1 MACSKYIL
9 TNTGSTMINF
19 NYRRC
24 DDSMWEYQV
33 NLSPN
38 ETKNI
43 WLIDGTYGIAPL
55 FKGSVSLTN
64 TGVFPPLNAT
74 LTPTPSPTETPT
86 PTPTPSTT
94 PTNTPTPSVTATNT
108 QTPTNTQ
115 TGTAAVTPTPSVTST
130 NTPTPTNTQTGTV
143 PATPTPTVTTTTT
156 LTTTPTT
163 TSSPTPT
170 PTPVI
175 PGSLVFSG
183 GFIDMSPGF
192 TASTQDFSVEFWLKS
207 SNPTQSNTPILGPFG
222 AEPLSVVIATGT
234 LLIVKKDNQNI
245 FFTLPETVPSN
256 TWTYFAISRSGTTEN
271 VWMGI
276 STGTTATDCGTD
288 TDNRDYTGTTTS
300 VGNHGGFL
308 SNTQLTDIKVNIGAT
323 YIDPTLATIQI
334 PTSSLS
340 VDTETVLLYNVF
352 NSSAYLDDSSGTQTS
367 TPTNVTFS
375 SDTPY

>member
-55 FKGSVSLTN
+55 YKGSVALTN

-108 QTPTNTQ
+108 QTPTVTQ
-115 TGTAAVTPTPSVTST
+115 TGTAAVTPTPSTTST
-130 NTPTPTNTQTGTV
+130 NTPTPTNTQTGTI

-156 LTTTPTT
+156 ITTTPTT

-170 PTPVI
+170 PTPII
-175 PGSLVFSG
+175 PGSISFNSNFFNVT
-183 GFIDMSPGF
+183 PGI
-192 TASTQDFSVEFWLKS
+192 TPGTSDFSVEFWYKTSAATDINGGSIIGNAGSDSLGIVVNNSTLYVRRNNS
-207 SNPTQSNTPILGPFG
+207 S
-222 AEPLSVVIATGT
+222 LSYS
-234 LLIVKKDNQNI
+234 
-245 FFTLPETVPSN
+245 LPYALSAD

-271 VWMGI
+271 VWMG
-276 STGTTATDCGTD
+276 TGATATECGTQ
-288 TDNRDYTGTTTS
+288 TDNRDYNIAST
-300 VGNHGGFL
+300 
-308 SNTQLTDIKVNIGAT
+308 NIGYLLAFST
-323 YIDPTLATIQI
+323 GYTTDLKVDIGASLLDPNSTTIPV
-334 PTSSLS
+334 PTSPL
-340 VDTETVLLYNVF
+340 TANANTRMLYNANTSGTFLV
-352 NSSAYLDDSSGTQTS
+352 DSSGYQTLD
-367 TPTNVTFS
+367 TNYGVTFS
-375 SDTPY
+375 SDSPY